1 MSKIELLAP
10 AGDLE
15 RLKVAFLYGAD
26 AVYIGGSKYSLRAN
40 AKNFTLE
47 EIKEAVLYAHQINKK
62 VYVAV
67 NIIFHDSDLNGLEDY
82 LKELSNI
89 GVDAIICSDIIVVKM
104 INELKLPLEIH
115 ISTQASNLNYESVKF
130 WQNLNAK
137 RIVMARES
145 SKENI
150 QKIKDETGVDIEC
163 FIHGAMCSSISGKCV
178 LSNYVTGRDSN
189 RGGCAQICRWLFS
202 NGNNPLFSIMPKDLN
217 MVNHIKEMIDIGVNS
232 FKIEGRMRSI
242 YYIATVVK
250 TYRTIIDKTLN
261 NTITN
266 DELMYHLKVLNRC
279 ANRDSTSQFFN
290 GLPTY
295 QEQYYLDRDE
305 PSNQDFLGLV
315 LDYDKEKKL
324 IKLEQRNYLKINDK
338 VEIFGPNTE
347 TFEMNINIIYNE
359 NMEKIE
365 VANHPKMIIYIPSN
379 QEVFKGDMM
388 RLKTIDKIN
397 II

>member
-1 MSKIELLAP
+1 MNKIELLAP

-15 RLKVAFLYGAD
+15 RLKVAFSYGAD

-40 AKNFTLE
+40 AKNFTLD
-47 EIKEAVLYAHQINKK
+47 EIKEALLYAHNLNKK

-67 NIIFHDSDLNGLEDY
+67 NIIFHDADTKELDEYLKALSDL
-82 LKELSNI
+82 K
-89 GVDAIICSDIIVVKM
+89 VDAIIASDILVVER
-104 INELKLPLEIH
+104 INFLKLPLEIH

-150 QKIKDETGVDIEC
+150 KRIKDETGVDIEC
-163 FIHGAMCSSISGKCV
+163 FIHGAMCSSVSGKCV

-189 RGGCAQICRWLFS
+189 RGGCAQICRWLFT
-202 NGNNPLFSIMPKDLN
+202 NGDDPKFSIMPKDLN
-217 MVNHIKEMIDIGVNS
+217 QVKYIKDMIDIGVNS

-250 TYRTIIDKTLN
+250 TYRTIIDKILD
-261 NTITN
+261 NTIT
-266 DELMYHLKVLNRC
+266 DEELDYHLKILNRC

-295 QEQYYLDRDE
+295 KEQYYLDRDE

-315 LDYDKEKKL
+315 LDYDKESKL
-324 IKLEQRNYLKINDK
+324 IKLEVRNYFKLNDK
-338 VEIFGPNTE
+338 VELFGPNTE
-347 TFEMNINIIYNE
+347 TFELSINTIYNE
-359 NMEKIE
+359 DNLQIDF
-365 VANHPKMIIYIPSN
+365 ANHPKMIVYLPCN
-379 QEVFKGDMM
+379 NVVFKGDMM
-388 RLKTIDKIN
+388 RLKTIDKIQN
-397 II
+397 I